1 MIAPRYAIPRF
12 QSDFYR
18 DSYYKMLRWL
28 IVCLFIILILI
39 GAIFYFV
46 IFTDQRSYYA
56 STTTG
61 QIIPLTPHTLRSGQ

>member
-18 DSYYKMLRWL
+18 DNYYRMLRWL
-28 IVCLFIILILI
+28 IFCLVVIVILISSIL
-39 GAIFYFV
+39 YFV

-56 STTTG
+56 STTAG
-61 QIIPLTPHTLRSGQ
+61 QIIPLSPNILRSS